1 MAAGSG
7 MREKTMEP
15 HMWQE
20 ERYRRIRTIL
30 AALHSV
36 STDRFVDELG
46 VSRETVRRDLI
57 RLEALGELRRTHGG
71 AVSIESL
78 GTTMPPAGDMRHDRA
93 IAKMAVAQLS
103 NGQTLFLDAA
113 ATASH
118 VADALTALS
127 DLTIITNSF
136 DVAMRLRATVQ
147 TTVHRNRVLVL
158 GGDVPGPFAATQGE
172 HTVAQIH
179 RYRADAALLF
189 PTGVD
194 ARHGATHH
202 DLGSAEV
209 ARAMV
214 ANSSRVLV
222 LADDTRVGIGARVSY
237 CAAERIGYLCTNRK
251 AQGVEGYDALA
262 GAVGA
267 VMLA

>member
-1 MAAGSG
+1 
-7 MREKTMEP
+7 MEP

-20 ERYRRIRTIL
+20 ERHRRIRTIL

-36 STDRFVDELG
+36 STDRIVDELG

-57 RLEALGELRRTHGG
+57 ELEALGELRRTHGG
-71 AVSIESL
+71 VVSVNAV
-78 GTTMPPAGDMRHDRA
+78 GMAAAPAGETRHERA
-93 IAKMAVAQLS
+93 IAKVAVAQLS

-113 ATASH
+113 AMASH
-118 VADALTALS
+118 VADALTTLS
-127 DLTIITNSF
+127 GLTIITNSF
-136 DVAMRLRATVQ
+136 DAAMRLRATAQ
-147 TTVHRNRVLVL
+147 ASAHGNRVLVL

-222 LADDTRVGIGARVSY
+222 LADDTRIGAGARVSY
-237 CAAERIGYLCTNRK
+237 CSAERIGVLCTNRK
-251 AQGVEGYDALA
+251 AQGVEGYDVLA
-262 GAVGA
+262 GTVGA
-267 VMLA
+267 VVLA